1 VGTAVAQIRPA
12 HNTKNQVISPDIPK
26 EPAEMLSS
34 PSNLSTETNGRCVPR
49 KEVKVDHISVLI
61 CTFKRPKLL
70 RRLLDDLIRQE
81 TDGVFSYSI
90 VVADND
96 GSRSAESLVSEFA
109 AATAIP
115 VTYCVQPEQNI
126 SLTRN
131 VAIQNATGNYIAF
144 IDDDEFPMQ
153 RWLVTL
159 LNACKKYDVDGV
171 LGPVKCHFDEEA
183 PKWVVKGKFY
193 ERPTYPTGFV
203 IDWQKG
209 RTGNVLLKRQILD
222 GMDQP
227 FSREFHRSGDQDF
240 FRRMMA
246 KGHKFVWCDE
256 AQAFEVVPPSR
267 WTRSFMLKRALLR
280 GTITMQHPTS
290 KFAVVAKSLV
300 AVPAYA
306 MALPFALILGQHRFM
321 DLLVRM
327 FDHLGKLLTFVG
339 IKPVK
344 SQLITD

>member
-1 VGTAVAQIRPA
+1 
-12 HNTKNQVISPDIPK
+12 
-26 EPAEMLSS
+26 MLSS
-34 PSNLSTETNGRCVPR
+34 KSNSPTGTDERCLPR
-49 KEVKVDHISVLI
+49 TGNKPDHISVCI
-61 CTFKRPKLL
+61 CTYKRPKLL
-70 RRLLDDLIRQE
+70 KRLLGDLTHQE
-81 TDGVFSYSI
+81 TDGLFTYSI

-96 GSRSAESLVSEFA
+96 VSRSAERLVSDL
-109 AATAIP
+109 AATTTIP

-131 VAIQNATGNYIAF
+131 VAIKNATGNFIAF
-144 IDDDEFPMQ
+144 IDDDEFPIK

-159 LNACKKYDVDGV
+159 LKACNEYDVDGV

-203 IDWQKG
+203 IDWRKG

-222 GMDQP
+222 GIEQP

-240 FRRMMA
+240 FRRMIA
-246 KGHKFVWCDE
+246 RGHKFIWCDD
-256 AQAFEVVPPSR
+256 AQAFEVVPPTR

-280 GTITMQHPTS
+280 GTISMQHPTS
-290 KFAVVAKSLV
+290 KFTDIAKSAV
-300 AVPAYA
+300 AVPAYTV
-306 MALPFALILGQHRFM
+306 ALPFALLLGQHRFM
-321 DLLVRM
+321 NLLVRM
-327 FDHLGKLLTFVG
+327 FDHLGRLLTFVG
-339 IKPVK
+339 LKPVK